1 MEEVFLH
8 NNGCAT
14 VLIVDADQTILSA
27 FKKLLLAE
35 NINAYTL
42 SHVEDIDKVIAEC
55 KPDILILNIQNY
67 GRISASFV
75 KFIKNLYPEMIV
87 IAMTSYSNIFTE
99 RLMTEL
105 GADAYIKKPFDI
117 NDMLIKVKS
126 YICLVDKES
135 DPESSLSA

>member
-27 FKKLLLAE
+27 FKKLLFAE

-42 SHVEDIDKVIAEC
+42 SHVEDVDKVIAEC